1 MVKVLIS
8 KPGLDGHDRGAKV
21 VARAFEEAGAEVVYT
36 GLQATPEEIAET
48 AVREK
53 VDVVGV
59 SLLSGAHNTLMPR
72 VIDCVKEKEGMQDT
86 VFILGGIIPQQDI
99 PALLE
104 KGVHGVFG
112 PGTPLDAVTD
122 FAFEQVA
129 LAKAEQLAEA
139 ALADMTNKS
148 SNI

>member
-21 VARAFEEAGAEVVYT
+21 IARAFEEAGADVVYT
-36 GLQATPEEIAET
+36 GLQATPEEIAEI
-48 AVREK
+48 AEREK

-59 SLLSGAHNTLMPR
+59 SLLSGAHNTLMPK
-72 VIDCVKEKEGMQDT
+72 VIDKVKEHGMDDV
-86 VFILGGIIPQQDI
+86 VFLLGGIIPQQDV
-99 PALLE
+99 PGLME
-104 KGVHGVFG
+104 KGVAGVFG
-112 PGTPLDAVTD
+112 PGTPLDEVTD

-129 LAKAEQLAEA
+129 MKKAEKLVEQMGSE
-139 ALADMTNKS
+139 MGSKS